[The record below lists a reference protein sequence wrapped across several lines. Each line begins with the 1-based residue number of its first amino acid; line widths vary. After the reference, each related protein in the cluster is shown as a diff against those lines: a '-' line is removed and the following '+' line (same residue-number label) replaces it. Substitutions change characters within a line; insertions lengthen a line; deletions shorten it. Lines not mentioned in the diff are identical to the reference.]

1 MSEEQDRHHLRSAL
15 NDTLGA
21 EAATLLMDRLPRSD
35 DPVPA
40 TSEDVG
46 AVRSDIASA
55 RDDVSLVG
63 TDLNTLTDEVHT
75 IRTDLNTGLTEL
87 RGEISSHRSDTR
99 HEFALVRTEM
109 REMRYD
115 ILACVRGEMIA
126 AVTTQTRTLLFGLI
140 GVLFA
145 VIPLAFVLARLA

>member
-1 MSEEQDRHHLRSAL
+1 M
-15 NDTLGA
+15 
-21 EAATLLMDRLPRSD
+21 
-35 DPVPA
+35 
-40 TSEDVG
+40 
-46 AVRSDIASA
+46 
-55 RDDVSLVG
+55 
-63 TDLNTLTDEVHT
+63 
-75 IRTDLNTGLTEL
+75 
-87 RGEISSHRSDTR
+87 
-99 HEFALVRTEM
+99 RTEM